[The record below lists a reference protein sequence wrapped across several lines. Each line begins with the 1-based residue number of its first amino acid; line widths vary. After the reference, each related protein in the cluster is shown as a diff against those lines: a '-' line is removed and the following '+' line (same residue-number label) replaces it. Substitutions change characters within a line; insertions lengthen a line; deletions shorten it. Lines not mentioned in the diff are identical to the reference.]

1 MENQGRGPEKI
12 KFSED
17 IVFYGVLGMLL
28 VVLFS
33 VILKILN
40 NL

>member
-1 MENQGRGPEKI
+1 MENQGKSREKI
-12 KFSED
+12 KFTENV
-17 IVFYGVLGMLL
+17 VFYGVLGMLL